1 MKLAKFVLAEAVYA
15 IEFNPDGKSTELAQ
29 LEKWSKLAHKFFDLH
44 GSDLRKSFV
53 RKWIGSENQKFDK
66 QITKLTRAFN
76 RCGTHLDP
84 VMLDIPQNYTNIEAD
99 VDGQNREKRSNEDPR
114 IMERP
119 GHRILHVV
127 HNMKKWTKTYLSECK
142 NQNKIVTRYEKFE
155 DKFEN
160 ELMKSPVFA
169 DEFREDEVLLENLEQ
184 RAIREGRGRA
194 CGKIWSEFG
203 LHGKNIVVY
212 DSSIDEDNGFHDLG
226 RTTFGRYKLQSMQVL
241 EDGKFDFDTIFY
253 T

>member
-44 GSDLRKSFV
+44 GSDLRKYFV
-53 RKWIGSENQKFDK
+53 RKWIGSENKKFDK

-84 VMLDIPQNYTNIEAD
+84 VMLDKPQNYTNIEAD
-99 VDGQNREKRSNEDPR
+99 IDGQNREKRSNEDPQ
-114 IMERP
+114 IMEKP
-119 GHRILHVV
+119 GHRMIHIV

-160 ELMKSPVFA
+160 ELMKSMMKIMAFMIL
-169 DEFREDEVLLENLEQ
+169 EGQLLEDINSNQCKYL
-184 RAIREGRGRA
+184 RMVKRI
-194 CGKIWSEFG
+194 
-203 LHGKNIVVY
+203 Y
-212 DSSIDEDNGFHDLG
+212 DRNRLCKVF
-226 RTTFGRYKLQSMQVL
+226 VL
-241 EDGKFDFDTIFY
+241 VQY
-253 T
+253 